1 MSCAW
6 FFSYELNIILEIQ
19 VETTNH
25 FTRSAPNGLLLGIN
39 HSGQITY
46 SICTVSRNAL
56 ASGSLGN
63 RELALDG

>member
-39 HSGQITY
+39 HLLMTDTRQMQNLY
-46 SICTVSRNAL
+46 L
-56 ASGSLGN
+56 Q
-63 RELALDG
+63 